1 MRIMGL
7 DVGAMTVGVAV
18 SDELFCTAQGIE
30 VIRRKQE
37 NKLRQTYAR
46 IEQLIE
52 EYSVGL
58 VVIGYPKNMDNA
70 VGERAEKSESFA
82 ADIRRRTGLETV
94 LWDERLTTVS
104 AHRVLDLAELS
115 FRRKN
120 EVVDKLAAVLIL
132 QNYLDWRSAGQG
144 KTDGQSGIRAVPN
157 DPAADPGQER
167 TDE

>member
-7 DVGAMTVGVAV
+7 DVGAVTVGVAI
-18 SDELFCTAQGIE
+18 SDELLCTAQGIE
-30 VIRRKQE
+30 VIRRRHE

-46 IEQLIE
+46 IEQLIA

-58 VVIGYPKNMDNA
+58 VVIGYPKNMNNT

-104 AHRVLDLAELS
+104 AHRVLDLAEMNY
-115 FRRKN
+115 RRKN

-132 QNYLDWRSAGQG
+132 QNYLDWRS
-144 KTDGQSGIRAVPN
+144 SSRERAE
-157 DPAADPGQER
+157 DQENI
-167 TDE
+167 D

>member
-7 DVGAMTVGVAV
+7 DVGAMTVGVAI
-18 SDELFCTAQGIE
+18 SDELLCTAQGIE
-30 VIRRKQE
+30 VIRRKHE
-37 NKLRQTYAR
+37 SKLRQTYAR
-46 IEQLIE
+46 IEQLIA

-58 VVIGYPKNMDNA
+58 VVIGYPKNMNNT

-104 AHRVLDLAELS
+104 AHRVLDLAEMNY
-115 FRRKN
+115 RRKN

-132 QNYLDWRSAGQG
+132 QNYLDWRS
-144 KTDGQSGIRAVPN
+144 SR
-157 DPAADPGQER
+157 ER
-167 TDE
+167 TEDQGNAD